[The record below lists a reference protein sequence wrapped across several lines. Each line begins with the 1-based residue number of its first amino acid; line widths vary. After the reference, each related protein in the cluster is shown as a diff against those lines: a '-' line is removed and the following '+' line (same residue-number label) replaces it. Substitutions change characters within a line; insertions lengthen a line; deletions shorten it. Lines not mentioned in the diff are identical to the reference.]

1 MVKTL
6 AELRTMARERCDRED
21 SANIVEAEENR
32 YINAAISD
40 LYDELVV
47 RSPQDFYLA
56 STTIP
61 LVGGQQDYDLPDD
74 FYVIRG
80 IDWPE
85 TSNEVRTILPFN
97 FLNRNTRQGSSAT
110 PWSTYRY
117 RVHGSRAGTTPGA
130 YTSKLRI
137 SPVPSGTAG
146 DMTVHY
152 IPKAP
157 VLSNDT
163 DQWGGLGGWAI
174 EYVVYGAAV
183 RICDKEQDEQAIA
196 MMRGRDAAL
205 EKGIAIISGGRTQD
219 ATPRGQ
225 LPEWEAFSP

>member
-21 SANIVEAEENR
+21 SANIVTAEENR
-32 YINAAISD
+32 YINAALSD
-40 LYDELVV
+40 LYDEIVV
-47 RSPQDFYLA
+47 RSPQDFYLS
-56 STTIP
+56 STSIA
-61 LVGGQQDYDLPDD
+61 LVSGQQDYDLPDD

-80 IDWPE
+80 VDWPE
-85 TSNEVRTILPFN
+85 TSNDTRTILPFA
-97 FLNRNTRQGSSAT
+97 FLNRNTRQGTHSN

-117 RVHGSRAGTTPGA
+117 RVHGNRASGTPGA

-137 SPVPSGTAG
+137 SPAPVGAG
-146 DMTVHY
+146 NLTVHY

-157 VLSNDT
+157 VLSDDL

-174 EYVVYGAAV
+174 EYVVYSAAV
-183 RICDKEQDEQAIA
+183 RICDKEQDDQAIA
-196 MMRGRDAAL
+196 MMRGRDRSL
-205 EKGIAIISGGRTQD
+205 DKGIGIISSGRTQD

-225 LPEWEAFSP
+225 LDEYESFSP